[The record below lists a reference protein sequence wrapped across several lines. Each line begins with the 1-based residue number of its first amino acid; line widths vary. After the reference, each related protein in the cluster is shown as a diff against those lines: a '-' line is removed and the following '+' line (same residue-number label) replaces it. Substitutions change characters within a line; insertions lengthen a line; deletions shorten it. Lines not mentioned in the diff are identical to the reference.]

1 MHNVI
6 WVSVA
11 VFPDGTTFW
20 TDAGLGH
27 AERAVQRWRQDTPD
41 YAELDPSLVRLRMR
55 AEDYTRKVP
64 ATADA
69 ARLAYG

>member
-1 MHNVI
+1 MHDVI

-27 AERAVQRWRQDTPD
+27 AKRAIERWQQTHQD
-41 YAELDPSLVRLRMR
+41 YLGLDPGLVRVPMR

-69 ARLAYG
+69 ARLAGG